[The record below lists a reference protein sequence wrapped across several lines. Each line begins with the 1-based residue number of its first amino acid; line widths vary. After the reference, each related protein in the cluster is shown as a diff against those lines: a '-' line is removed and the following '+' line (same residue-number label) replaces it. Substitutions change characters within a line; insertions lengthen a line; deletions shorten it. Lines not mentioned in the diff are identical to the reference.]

1 MSLTPPPAA
10 TGNPH
15 RHDDFTVRRVNA
27 GRSLGWLAEGW
38 RLFAAAPVQWLL
50 MALLAFLLLFLA
62 ALLAPIPLLG
72 PMVGPVVLVF
82 VVAGML
88 ESAARVQRG
97 EAPKARDLFAGF
109 DRHPAHLLLLGL
121 FFSIPLV
128 LVSLLT
134 FLAIGGGLLV
144 GLLGAAL
151 GGALH
156 GLLSGL
162 TAFAAF
168 LFGTWTVFLIVWA
181 IMLLALLFAPALV
194 MFDSASPLNA
204 MRASLKASL
213 ANLGATLLFGLLLAL
228 LFTIALMPAGL
239 GVLVLL
245 PVAVGALHT
254 AWRDVLA
261 TDQAAGPAALPPPA
275 QD

>member
-1 MSLTPPPAA
+1 MNPTPPNAPA
-10 TGNPH
+10 GSHHRPH
-15 RHDDFTVRRVNA
+15 SFPFRRVTA
-27 GRSLGWLAEGW
+27 GRCLHWLAEGW

-50 MALLAFLLLFLA
+50 MALLAFLLLFLG

-72 PMVGPVVLVF
+72 PMVGPVVMVF

-88 ESAARVQRG
+88 EAAARVQRG
-97 EAPKARDLFAGF
+97 EAPRARDLFAGF

-134 FLAIGGGLLV
+134 LLAIGGGLLV

-168 LFGTWTVFLIVWA
+168 LFGTWTVFLIVWG

-194 MFDSASPLNA
+194 MFDSASPLDA

-213 ANLGATLLFGLLLAL
+213 ANPGATLLCGLLLSL
-228 LFTIALMPAGL
+228 LFALALMPAGL

-245 PVAVGALHT
+245 PVAIGALYT
-254 AWRDVLA
+254 AWREVLA
-261 TDQAAGPAALPPPA
+261 TDSMTEPTALPPPA